1 MSNQHLAP
9 AFPHHPIQDKFG
21 SVIMNLGLSKI
32 ELFTIIVASQL
43 AAAHSDKYLPETI
56 AEEAYNIALST
67 FEKLDEELAK
77 TATNQPKST
86 LIHGK
91 DGENNG

>member
-1 MSNQHLAP
+1 MNNHLAP

-32 ELFTIIVASQL
+32 ELFTIVVASQL

-56 AEEAYNIALST
+56 AEEAYSVALST
-67 FEKLDEELAK
+67 FEKLEEELAK
-77 TATNQPKST
+77 TASEKPKPN
-86 LIHGK
+86 LIHGEV
-91 DGENNG
+91 GENNS

>member
-32 ELFTIIVASQL
+32 ELFTIVVAAQL

-56 AEEAYNIALST
+56 AEEAYSVAIST
-67 FEKLDEELAK
+67 FEKLEEELAK
-77 TATNQPKST
+77 TASATPKPN
-86 LIHGK
+86 LIHGEV
-91 DGENNG
+91 GENNG

>member
-32 ELFTIIVASQL
+32 ELFTIVVAAQL

-56 AEEAYNIALST
+56 AEEAYSVALST
-67 FEKLDEELAK
+67 FEKLEEELAK
-77 TATNQPKST
+77 TASEKPKPN
-86 LIHGK
+86 LIHGEV
-91 DGENNG
+91 GENNG

>member
-32 ELFTIIVASQL
+32 ELFTIVVAAQL
-43 AAAHSDKYLPETI
+43 AAAHSEKYLPETI
-56 AEEAYNIALST
+56 AEEAYSVALST
-67 FEKLDEELAK
+67 FEKLEEELAK
-77 TATNQPKST
+77 TASEKPKPN
-86 LIHGK
+86 LIHGEV
-91 DGENNG
+91 GENNS

>member
-43 AAAHSDKYLPETI
+43 ASKHSEKYYPETI
-56 AEEAYNIALST
+56 AEEAYAVALST
-67 FEKLDEELAK
+67 FEKLEEEFSK
-77 TATNQPKST
+77 TTSNETKSN
-86 LIHGK
+86 LIHDK
-91 DGENNG
+91 NGAINS

>member
-21 SVIMNLGLSKI
+21 SVIMNMGLSKI

-56 AEEAYNIALST
+56 AEEAYTVALAT

-77 TATNQPKST
+77 TATQSKST
-86 LIHGK
+86 LIHGE
-91 DGENNG
+91 GENNS